1 MKTLILSLLCWVGDT
16 QGRLHLLRR
25 EREREMASCQAEL
38 GTLRYTYWSMYSV
51 LSIFVILCSFQL
63 LTDDVWPLGGE

>member
-1 MKTLILSLLCWVGDT
+1 MGDT

-25 EREREMASCQAEL
+25 ERERERERERDGIMSSRTWDTALYLLEH
-38 GTLRYTYWSMYSV
+38 V